1 MRQEGRR
8 AGEPRTITHRK
19 EDATARGSAPLFR
32 NAQPC
37 PSPSPRPS
45 ASGACLPLPDLSARP
60 PAPGPACGTLGEGH
74 SPGRP
79 CSFHGGSWSKQGC
92 VHRGALGSAGKRRPR
107 KQLWASELGGARGGG
122 EEGLP
127 ASLLPAPLPPPPA
140 SSWAGPRARGAT
152 LGRGQ
157 HFFVSPAQ
165 WASHCGGPHPVS
177 GGGRFNKDIY
187 FSDYSLVKE
196 KAEQTIGYSLQNI
209 IQFL

>member
-1 MRQEGRR
+1 MRKEGRR

-32 NAQPC
+32 HPQPC

-92 VHRGALGSAGKRRPR
+92 VHRGAFGSAGKRRPR

-122 EEGLP
+122 GEGLP
-127 ASLLPAPLPPPPA
+127 TSLLPALPPPLPP
-140 SSWAGPRARGAT
+140 
-152 LGRGQ
+152 GRGREPEGRRLAGD
-157 HFFVSPAQ
+157 STSLCRRP
-165 WASHCGGPHPVS
+165 S
-177 GGGRFNKDIY
+177 GLGIAVAPIRTVGVAVLIDIY